1 MTGTHRQKGDNNGV
15 GICYVRIADWSGG
28 FRHRAGWPRC
38 ISIARHHRKAISPA
52 VTVVLGGVKKT
63 CPLKIGLEITCI
75 IMEIVL
81 NKEIQML
88 KAFMAAIIVALIV
101 VSGMLANTVNN
112 LSNKVDA
119 RNNATMEAI
128 ANL

>member
-1 MTGTHRQKGDNNGV
+1 M
-15 GICYVRIADWSGG
+15 
-28 FRHRAGWPRC
+28 
-38 ISIARHHRKAISPA
+38 
-52 VTVVLGGVKKT
+52 KKT
-63 CPLKIGLEITCI
+63 CPLKIGLGITCI
-75 IMEIVL
+75 IIEIVL

>member
-1 MTGTHRQKGDNNGV
+1 M
-15 GICYVRIADWSGG
+15 
-28 FRHRAGWPRC
+28 
-38 ISIARHHRKAISPA
+38 
-52 VTVVLGGVKKT
+52 TVVLGGVKKT

-119 RNNATMEAI
+119 RNNATMDAI

>member
-1 MTGTHRQKGDNNGV
+1 
-15 GICYVRIADWSGG
+15 
-28 FRHRAGWPRC
+28 
-38 ISIARHHRKAISPA
+38 
-52 VTVVLGGVKKT
+52 
-63 CPLKIGLEITCI
+63 
-75 IMEIVL
+75 
-81 NKEIQML
+81 ML